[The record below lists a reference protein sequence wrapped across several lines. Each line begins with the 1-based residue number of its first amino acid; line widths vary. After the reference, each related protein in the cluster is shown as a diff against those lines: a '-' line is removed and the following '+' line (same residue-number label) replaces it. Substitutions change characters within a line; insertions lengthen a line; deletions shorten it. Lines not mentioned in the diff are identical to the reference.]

1 MIDLKENI
9 KIRNMKISEAI
20 GVTRLISHCYG
31 DTYFYRDF
39 YSPERIAELNERG
52 VMKSLVAVN
61 ELDEIIGHMTLF
73 KNESIGSVALSGTKE
88 NCRLGEPAMVMVRT
102 DYRHMGILNRMMNQM
117 LKEDP
122 SYTENLIG
130 LFCPP
135 ISEHVYSQ
143 LAMYR
148 YGFKD
153 CGCLIGNY
161 PSAEIINISSKKIQR
176 LSLILTYYS
185 LQKCSNDIIYP
196 PRQHRKIILEIYE
209 NLGIVPE
216 WKTSQDNYA
225 DYACADTSVLKT
237 VIVPI
242 LRNASIRVRKYGA
255 DIIETVKKQMR
266 EMLIKGVE
274 VILLYISLNDPLTY
288 KLTSEFEQLGF
299 FFAGIL
305 PATSIGDALI
315 LQYLS
320 ASHFDYNNIQVT
332 SKKAKEIL
340 NYVKQCEHKTVNINC
355 LAN

>member
-1 MIDLKENI
+1 MNDQKDNI

-20 GVTRLISHCYG
+20 GVTRLISQCYG

-39 YSPERIAELNERG
+39 YFPERIAELNERG

-73 KNESIGSVALSGTKE
+73 KNESIGSVAISGTKE
-88 NCRLGEPAMVMVRT
+88 DCKLGEPAMVMVRP
-102 DYRHMGILNRMMNQM
+102 DYRHMGILNRMMNQV
-117 LKEDP
+117 LKEDF
-122 SYTENLIG
+122 SYTEKLTG

-153 CGCLIGNY
+153 CGCLVGNY
-161 PSAEIINISSKKIQR
+161 PPAEIIDISSKKAQR

-185 LQKCSNDIIYP
+185 LKNCSNDIIYP
-196 PRQHRKIILEIYE
+196 PRHHRKIILAIYE
-209 NLGIVPE
+209 NLGIAPKWE
-216 WKTSQDNYA
+216 TPQENCD
-225 DYACADTSVLKT
+225 DYDYTGHSLLKT
-237 VIVPI
+237 VIVPT
-242 LRNASIRVRKYGA
+242 LHNASIRVCKYGA
-255 DIIETVKKQMR
+255 DIIKTVKREIR

-288 KLTSEFEQLGF
+288 TLTSDFEQLGF
-299 FFAGIL
+299 FFAGVL
-305 PATSIGDALI
+305 PATSIGDTLI

-320 ASHFDYNNIQVT
+320 VSNFDYDNIQV
-332 SKKAKEIL
+332 SSEKAIEIL
-340 NYVKQCEHKTVNINC
+340 NYVKQSEHRSGEKAVF
-355 LAN
+355 AD